1 MPRTLEEIATRGRAH
16 NEGKSLIVME
26 TVMNG
31 TEKRA
36 GYYRGYLTD
45 DRSLIPLT
53 IVLGIIVALW
63 LLVYLI
69 GSVGA
74 PYKPQMGLLGPHASP
89 TVALQHPPEAA
100 PRH

>member
-1 MPRTLEEIATRGRAH
+1 
-16 NEGKSLIVME
+16 
-26 TVMNG
+26 MNG

-74 PYKPQMGLLGPHASP
+74 PYKPQLGLLPARGFAYRCPPAS
-89 TVALQHPPEAA
+89 A
-100 PRH
+100 